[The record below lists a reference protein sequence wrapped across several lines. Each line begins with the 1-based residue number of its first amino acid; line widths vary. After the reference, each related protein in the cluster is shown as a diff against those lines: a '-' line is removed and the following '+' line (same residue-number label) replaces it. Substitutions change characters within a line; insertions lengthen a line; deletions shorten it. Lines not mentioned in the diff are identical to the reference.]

1 MLAKNRISVGE
12 PETTSTPAEEE
23 PEGSDNKPET
33 QQQSG
38 GASQEL
44 PADMYYNYEK
54 LCSRAT
60 VTPDSEIPQNLLI
73 LSHSFGYDSRR
84 RSNLKLLDE
93 STLMFIAGN
102 LLVLLDVSTRKQR
115 YLRSFS
121 GGGIGAMAVHPT
133 REFFCVAEK
142 GAQPNIVVYEYPSLR
157 PYRLLRGGTESEY
170 KSVDFNLDGSLLA
183 SAGGAPDHRLTLWK
197 WRQEKVMLVSE
208 AMFQE
213 IYRVSFSPYNPALLV
228 SSGSGHIKFWKMAT
242 TFTVVK
248 LQGVIGNFGKTAAT
262 DIEGYVELPDGK
274 VVSGTGWGNLLLWER
289 STIWA
294 EICRKEGGKCHA
306 GTVQLFTLE
315 DGQLMTFGSDG
326 AIRAWDSELINSADI
341 NGDSGTFEMEPINE
355 LVVGHNVC
363 LVSVVRSAQ
372 LDSIYFAQD
381 SNGAIWK
388 LDLSFSATAADPECL
403 FSFHSGAIQGL
414 DVSKKSH
421 LMATTT
427 LDRSVRVFDF
437 LSQRELIATR
447 FNQGGTALSWAPPLV
462 SQSGG
467 LLVTGFE
474 DGVVRLL
481 ELYDPQK
488 LGGATDRSPHAE
500 AALRLR
506 QAFKPHSAAVTAVAF
521 DRSGEILATGS
532 SDCTIFFFAVG
543 EKYSPVGFVRVPGP
557 VRALEWSPHSHREN
571 RLLIL
576 CGSGDVVEVPGPD
589 AGAPKSSKTFELHH
603 LPRRSFRFRSIKS
616 RIKREEEITR
626 REAVKKKKEEEKEL
640 PPIHIPN
647 PPSPLCCGFY
657 SQPGQFWLSMGG
669 FDAGFLYHC
678 KLSEHQEDDP
688 LQRQDE
694 PFAFRHVNE
703 ADDDPIC
710 FMTFSS
716 NRQLLLC
723 GMQSGSIRAYPLQ
736 PEDHSLTSMQAYW
749 ALSIHDNQY
758 GHVSHVRCSVDD
770 LFVLTG
776 GGDGNIFCFCL
787 LSPEEQKETLER
799 KAQIPSPR
807 VGLEDEPLALDIEDP
822 TAYSLEEAKQEA
834 KRDDQRRAAELKEA
848 ERQRQLAELQRRYKK
863 VLSVNQSLAEHIW
876 LKAQELLLDPC
887 FYKLEEKKSMKVMEV
902 QKQMAGEQ
910 ERHSITK
917 LQEWF
922 KGSLPTETVSV
933 VGIISDHRVSNY
945 SLSEFRSENE
955 PPIRT
960 EPDGGEEA
968 AEEKRKPVNQPS
980 PEGHQSEVETMLL
993 PAVVPKARIKLA
1005 DRQEQKL
1012 RQAAEQAEQ
1021 AWANIERRRQEL
1033 AQIIAEKPEEN
1044 ATDSQDDQ
1052 DIEEAK
1058 EGIQYFLKPEEMRKE
1073 AHEKKEGMN
1082 QRILALRDVKVQLV
1096 AQAQHLQEV
1105 QQGRLA
1111 HLCQTPPWW
1120 PKMLPEETPEKQLQ
1134 LSQASLE
1141 RYQTLRAQRME
1152 CADQGEQEDYLDSLE
1167 ELQRET
1173 KLKEEKD
1180 NVREEERSS
1189 TVAAEAR
1196 DDQETQEEL
1205 TELEEEQQEEE
1216 DVQLLVEQNALIQQ
1230 MEILV
1235 GRFEEELLQ
1244 LLCHKLHLDNWLK
1257 WTDLQLLMLLQERR
1271 LLQPLQEEEKT
1282 LQEKIN
1288 SFTQEENNLTPKLEE
1303 NKELLEL
1310 KRSRITKLKETKEAL
1325 TSEFKASLGEAHLF
1339 RDFLISVFRK
1349 KVQKEEEKEGD
1360 EGEEENDEDDDS
1372 DWGDYGDDD
1381 DDDDDDSDSMD
1392 DGLCPK
1398 GCNLQLFENTL
1409 QLRQRLLDVKQQLAE
1424 EERAAAALKKE
1435 TNLLMRKASEIKRQ
1449 RQEGADR
1456 LELLGNE
1463 KKQKI
1468 KDLDMMVPL
1477 KLKQIKFLSDGSIP
1491 SDLSEALVLDR
1502 TRQPLEVENIQL
1514 KDQQHQA
1521 QQEQK
1526 RLIVD
1531 RRDMIACIKELE
1543 VQCNELQMG
1552 RFGKPVDVETLQMLT
1567 GCRREEELKQEKLL
1581 LEAAQAEE
1589 MKLWDEK
1596 FEEAMEALS
1605 ALMETNV
1612 ERLYGMTILNEQRK
1626 DLDLRFD
1633 A

>member
-44 PADMYYNYEK
+44 PADMYYNYEE

-133 REFFCVAEK
+133 RKFFCVAEK
-142 GAQPNIVVYEYPSLR
+142 GAQPDIVVYEYPSLR
-157 PYRLLRGGTESEY
+157 PYRLLRGEPLCYFSLFFLSNCLKLRLQFFLPSGGTESEY

-213 IYRVSFSPYNPALLV
+213 VYRVSFSPYNPALLV
-228 SSGSGHIKFWKMAT
+228 SSGSGHIKVLM
-242 TFTVVK
+242 
-248 LQGVIGNFGKTAAT
+248 
-262 DIEGYVELPDGK
+262 

-363 LVSVVRSAQ
+363 LVSVVRSPQ

-388 LDLSFSATAADPECL
+388 LDLSFSAT
-403 FSFHSGAIQGL
+403 
-414 DVSKKSH
+414 
-421 LMATTT
+421 
-427 LDRSVRVFDF
+427 
-437 LSQRELIATR
+437 
-447 FNQGGTALSWAPPLV
+447 
-462 SQSGG
+462 
-467 LLVTGFE
+467 
-474 DGVVRLL
+474 
-481 ELYDPQK
+481 
-488 LGGATDRSPHAE
+488 
-500 AALRLR
+500 
-506 QAFKPHSAAVTAVAF
+506 
-521 DRSGEILATGS
+521 S
-532 SDCTIFFFAVG
+532 SDCSIFFFAVG
-543 EKYSPVGFVRVPGP
+543 EKYSPIGFVRVPGP

-589 AGAPKSSKTFELHH
+589 AGAPTSSKTFELHH

-626 REAVKKKKEEEKEL
+626 REAVKKEKEKEEKEL

-694 PFAFRHVNE
+694 PFAFRHVND

-710 FMTFSS
+710 SMTFSS

-736 PEDHSLTSMQAYW
+736 PDDHSLTSMQAYW

-787 LSPEEQKETLER
+787 LSPEEQKESLER

-834 KRDDQRRAAELKEA
+834 KRDDQRRAAQLKEA

-887 FYKLEEKKSMKVMEV
+887 FYKLEEKKARKVMEV

-910 ERHSITK
+910 ERYSITK

-933 VGIISDHRVSNY
+933 VGIISDHRVSTY
-945 SLSEFRSENE
+945 SLSEFHSENE

-968 AEEKRKPVNQPS
+968 AEEKRKPANQPS

-1005 DRQEQKL
+1005 ERQEQKL
-1012 RQAAEQAEQ
+1012 RQAAEKAEQ
-1021 AWANIERRRQEL
+1021 AWAKIERRRQEL

-1058 EGIQYFLKPEEMRKE
+1058 EGIQHFLKPEEMRKE
-1073 AHEKKEGMN
+1073 AHEKKEEMN

-1105 QQGRLA
+1105 QQGRPA

-1134 LSQASLE
+1134 LNQASLE

-1152 CADQGEQEDYLDSLE
+1152 CADQGEQEDSLDSLE

-1189 TVAAEAR
+1189 TVSAEAR

-1230 MEILV
+1230 MESLV

-1360 EGEEENDEDDDS
+1360 EGEEENDSDDDS

-1381 DDDDDDSDSMD
+1381 DDDDDDSDSVD

-1435 TNLLMRKASEIKRQ
+1435 TNLLMRTASEIKRQ

-1605 ALMETNV
+1605 AMMETNV

>member
-1 MLAKNRISVGE
+1 MINFPLHGL
-12 PETTSTPAEEE
+12 
-23 PEGSDNKPET
+23 GSDNKPET

-44 PADMYYNYEK
+44 PADMYYNYEE

-133 REFFCVAEK
+133 RKFFCVAEK
-142 GAQPNIVVYEYPSLR
+142 GAQPDIVVYEYPSLR

-213 IYRVSFSPYNPALLV
+213 VYRVSFSPYNPALL
-228 SSGSGHIKFWKMAT
+228 
-242 TFTVVK
+242 
-248 LQGVIGNFGKTAAT
+248 
-262 DIEGYVELPDGK
+262 

-363 LVSVVRSAQ
+363 LVSVVRSPQ

-388 LDLSFSATAADPECL
+388 LDLSFSAT
-403 FSFHSGAIQGL
+403 
-414 DVSKKSH
+414 VSS
-421 LMATTT
+421 LQNRPSVPLSSACIT
-427 LDRSVRVFDF
+427 L
-437 LSQRELIATR
+437 
-447 FNQGGTALSWAPPLV
+447 
-462 SQSGG
+462 
-467 LLVTGFE
+467 
-474 DGVVRLL
+474 
-481 ELYDPQK
+481 
-488 LGGATDRSPHAE
+488 
-500 AALRLR
+500 
-506 QAFKPHSAAVTAVAF
+506 
-521 DRSGEILATGS
+521 
-532 SDCTIFFFAVG
+532 SDCSIFFFAVG
-543 EKYSPVGFVRVPGP
+543 EKYSPIGFVRVPGP
-557 VRALEWSPHSHREN
+557 VRALEWSPHSHVEN

-589 AGAPKSSKTFELHH
+589 AGAPTSSKTFELHH

-616 RIKREEEITR
+616 RIKVWKTNGQPDRCGSLEDEEEITR
-626 REAVKKKKEEEKEL
+626 REAVKKEKEKEEKEL

-694 PFAFRHVNE
+694 PFAFRHVND

-710 FMTFSS
+710 SMTFSS

-736 PEDHSLTSMQAYW
+736 PDDHSLTSMQAYW

-787 LSPEEQKETLER
+787 LSPEEQKESLER

-807 VGLEDEPLALDIEDP
+807 VGLRSFICSFLPV
-822 TAYSLEEAKQEA
+822 SFEA
-834 KRDDQRRAAELKEA
+834 KRDDQRRAAQLKEA

-876 LKAQELLLDPC
+876 LKAQ
-887 FYKLEEKKSMKVMEV
+887 VMF
-902 QKQMAGEQ
+902 QQ
-910 ERHSITK
+910 
-917 LQEWF
+917 
-922 KGSLPTETVSV
+922 
-933 VGIISDHRVSNY
+933 
-945 SLSEFRSENE
+945 
-955 PPIRT
+955 
-960 EPDGGEEA
+960 
-968 AEEKRKPVNQPS
+968 
-980 PEGHQSEVETMLL
+980 
-993 PAVVPKARIKLA
+993 
-1005 DRQEQKL
+1005 
-1012 RQAAEQAEQ
+1012 
-1021 AWANIERRRQEL
+1021 
-1033 AQIIAEKPEEN
+1033 
-1044 ATDSQDDQ
+1044 
-1052 DIEEAK
+1052 
-1058 EGIQYFLKPEEMRKE
+1058 
-1073 AHEKKEGMN
+1073 AHEKKEEMN

-1105 QQGRLA
+1105 QQGRPA

-1134 LSQASLE
+1134 LNQASLE
-1141 RYQTLRAQRME
+1141 RYQTLRAQRYGAGVDLMDGGAE
-1152 CADQGEQEDYLDSLE
+1152 GPSEKSLIN
-1167 ELQRET
+1167 QSFR
-1173 KLKEEKD
+1173 K
-1180 NVREEERSS
+1180 RSCS
-1189 TVAAEAR
+1189 TA
-1196 DDQETQEEL
+1196 
-1205 TELEEEQQEEE
+1205 
-1216 DVQLLVEQNALIQQ
+1216 I
-1230 MEILV
+1230 
-1235 GRFEEELLQ
+1235 LQ
-1244 LLCHKLHLDNWLK
+1244 LLGFLMRHLITNHPVGIETQTGNIWLFVR
-1257 WTDLQLLMLLQERR
+1257 TSSFFGLL
-1271 LLQPLQEEEKT
+1271 
-1282 LQEKIN
+1282 
-1288 SFTQEENNLTPKLEE
+1288 SFTGSIESGGEGSLTASLILPVSASSQPKLEE

-1360 EGEEENDEDDDS
+1360 EGENDSDDDS
-1372 DWGDYGDDD
+1372 EIFQTF
-1381 DDDDDDSDSMD
+1381 STLLKEAASSS
-1392 DGLCPK
+1392 LCSS

-1435 TNLLMRKASEIKRQ
+1435 TNLLMRT
-1449 RQEGADR
+1449 EGADR

-1531 RRDMIACIKELE
+1531 RRDMIACIKGEIGRCFLILMPAGP
-1543 VQCNELQMG
+1543 LQG
-1552 RFGKPVDVETLQMLT
+1552 PPRTCSCLSIYRNGQNTVTWCFI
-1567 GCRREEELKQEKLL
+1567 LKNYFFTKTFCFI
-1581 LEAAQAEE
+1581 A
-1589 MKLWDEK
+1589 
-1596 FEEAMEALS
+1596 
-1605 ALMETNV
+1605 V
-1612 ERLYGMTILNEQRK
+1612 
-1626 DLDLRFD
+1626 
-1633 A
+1633 